1 MGKKLVLETT
11 APFQGLAE
19 LVAYDEGL
27 FDKEELTITWAD
39 REKDVDKTPQ
49 LHLTSHKGV
58 DPFPATASSSRRARR
73 ISITPASGA
82 TIPASATPASRVA
95 RSAAARS

>member
-27 FDKEELTITWAD
+27 FQKTVEWAN
-39 REKDVDKTPQ
+39 REAGVDKTPQ
-49 LHLTSHKGV
+49 LNVTSHKGV
-58 DPFPATASSSRRARR
+58 NPFSSHSRRLIMSEALATAEEERSSMN
-73 ISITPASGA
+73 GN
-82 TIPASATPASRVA
+82 
-95 RSAAARS
+95 